1 MHTSKRIK
9 ERMEED
15 TAGYSIELVVDFLGE
30 GGRGLQ
36 SDCRTR
42 KIRYT
47 SKIEVPETPKGLFAG
62 SSKFSAF
69 VIWVSN
75 NMGVQ
80 QYGCL

>member
-1 MHTSKRIK
+1 MYASKRIK

-15 TAGYSIELVVDFLGE
+15 TAGYSIELVVDFFGE

-42 KIRYT
+42 KIRYI
-47 SKIEVPETPKGLFAG
+47 SKIEVPEDNEG
-62 SSKFSAF
+62 SFGRKFKVLRF
-69 VIWVSN
+69 CHRP
-75 NMGVQ
+75 Q